1 MVPRGIKL
9 SISTVASLL
18 KAVEEG
24 EFSCL
29 FLCLEA
35 IFLDSWSNSC
45 LQIQQRHISLT
56 LLPSSRGTSP
66 TTAPSH
72 HKILNF
78 THNVKVLFAY
88 MYSNIVS
95 QVLDI
100 IRAWTSFRSMDG
112 ERIALFCLPYCPF
125 NCSLEQSN
133 IVSRSVIDKFILE
146 GSFKYT
152 KIKFVHSLWLNI
164 IPHLLN
170 LCHRNT

>member
-9 SISTVASLL
+9 SINTVASLL
-18 KAVEEG
+18 EAVEEG

-35 IFLDSWSNSC
+35 VFLDSWSTSC
-45 LQIQQRHISLT
+45 LQIQQHHISLT
-56 LLPSSRGTSP
+56 LLPSSMGTSP

-72 HKILNF
+72 HRSLTSLTMSKSFLLIC
-78 THNVKVLFAY
+78 
-88 MYSNIVS
+88 
-95 QVLDI
+95 I
-100 IRAWTSFRSMDG
+100 IRAWTLFRSMDG
-112 ERIALFCLPYCPF
+112 ERIALFCLPHCPF

-133 IVSRSVIDKFILE
+133 IVSGSVIDKFILE